1 MGNNYI
7 TKFIKLPGEIAAT
20 LYISDKMTLLGATR
34 FKDPNK
40 LKPKAG
46 LFYIMYRK
54 VPIEVKYDPETKV
67 ISKFEVHPRNTMPT
81 ANSRNF
87 QMIKEKT
94 VVFCEIPFRILYEA
108 EEGQTQE
115 HIWSA
120 TLTHSDQ
127 IVPFDHLLIPQP

>member
-54 VPIEVKYDPETKV
+54 VPIEVKYDPETK
-67 ISKFEVHPRNTMPT
+67 
-81 ANSRNF
+81 
-87 QMIKEKT
+87 MIKEKT